1 MIRYWHKGAMALLTG
16 MIVVVLNG
24 CAISSTSSSPS
35 ATLSVSGDS
44 EFAAVNLNAE
54 RQTVTFY
61 YPDALCETF
70 ISTPIEVSV
79 ADGLSETV
87 NRVIEQGTTADFRIA
102 GYRIQ
107 PEPGEN
113 KVAIDFR
120 LAPDSQRVFV
130 SLSTCE
136 RFALLGSLRKTLTEH
151 EAWNI
156 DEVSFTYRGRA
167 IAF

>member
-1 MIRYWHKGAMALLTG
+1 MIRYCHEGAIALLTG
-16 MIVVVLNG
+16 MMLVVLTG
-24 CAISSTSSSPS
+24 CAIPSTSSSSSVP
-35 ATLSVSGDS
+35 LSVSGNSDL
-44 EFAAVNLNAE
+44 AAANLNSE

-151 EAWNI
+151 EEWNI
-156 DEVSFTYRGRA
+156 DEVNFTYRGRA